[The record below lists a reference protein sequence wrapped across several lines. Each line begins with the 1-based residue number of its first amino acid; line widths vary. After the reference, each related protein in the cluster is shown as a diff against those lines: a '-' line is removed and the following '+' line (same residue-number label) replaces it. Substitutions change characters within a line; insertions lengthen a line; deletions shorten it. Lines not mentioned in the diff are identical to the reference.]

1 MLISKVDFLT
11 SKLFKSTSS
20 NYVTSS
26 WQRIV
31 GIIFEIL
38 LYGMEIFLKKEE
50 GRKGGKGGSEG
61 GSVSLS
67 KIGWLYLWDFIFY
80 SVNLC

>member
-26 WQRIV
+26 WCRIV
-31 GIIFEIL
+31 GLIFGIL
-38 LYGMEIFLKKEE
+38 LYGMEIFLKRRKEGKE
-50 GRKGGKGGSEG
+50 GREDQREG
-61 GSVSLS
+61 VC
-67 KIGWLYLWDFIFY
+67 LYQK
-80 SVNLC
+80 